1 MQKTT
6 LALAGGDLLTLAVVT
21 LVGFATH
28 GEARLALLPRML
40 TTFIPLT
47 MSWLLFAALLKLF
60 DPEISANPRQLW
72 RLAAAMFFAG
82 PLAELLRALLL
93 GTIVIP
99 VFGVVLSASAAL
111 GLLIWRA
118 VWIMLRR
125 SKSA

>member
-72 RLAAAMFFAG
+72 RLVAAMFFAG